1 MRTGVGQF
9 EGPLVWTRF
18 GSRFECYYGFRSW
31 KANRIIL
38 PILQRLSDTI
48 FILRH

>member
-31 KANRIIL
+31 KANRI
-38 PILQRLSDTI
+38 
-48 FILRH
+48 